1 MFALLIAFIAPML
14 HAVSNILDARVS
26 NFLFKTNASTIFY
39 LGITNLFVLP
49 FLVLFGGFDVLKI
62 HPQMLPILFVVALFE
77 ILYQIPYFKALK
89 RIDTSVVGA
98 MFSLGKILLP
108 VFAYIIVGEKLYFWQ
123 YVGFFIII
131 AATLFLNLKKKVVF
145 QINFAFYLMII
156 ASLMI
161 TLNTIFSK
169 KALLEM
175 NWLSFSFYYI
185 ILADIF
191 LFLALLYPSFLKMVK
206 KDFHVF
212 KQNFGLLM
220 LMEVVDRAAVLTGI
234 FALSLLPVMVR
245 AGISSTTP
253 IFVLLYSVILY
264 KIFGS
269 RFKENLN
276 KKEMIKK
283 LICFF
288 FIIIGVVLTVY
299 E

>member
-1 MFALLIAFIAPML
+1 MFALIIAFLAPML

-26 NFLFKTNASTIFY
+26 NFMFKTNSSTIFY

-49 FLVLFGGFDVLKI
+49 FLVLFGGVEIL
-62 HPQMLPILFVVALFE
+62 HVPVGMWPILFIVGLFE
-77 ILYQIPYFKALK
+77 ILYQVPYFKSLK
-89 RIDTSVVGA
+89 QIDTSVVGA
-98 MFSLGKILLP
+98 LFSLGKILLP
-108 VFAYIIVGEKLYFWQ
+108 IFAFVIVGEKLNFWQ
-123 YVGFFIII
+123 YVGFFVIIGS
-131 AATLFLNLKKKVVF
+131 TLFLNLKKGVSF
-145 QINFAFYLMII
+145 QINFAFYLMFI

-175 NWLSFSFYYI
+175 NWLNFCFYYT
-185 ILADIF
+185 ILSDVF
-191 LFLALLYPSFLKMVK
+191 LFLALLHPKFLKNIK
-206 KDFHVF
+206 KDLKVF
-212 KQNFGLLM
+212 KKNFPLLM
-220 LMEVVDRAAVLTGI
+220 LMELIDRAAFLTGI

-253 IFVLLYSVILY
+253 IFVLLYSFILY

-269 RFKENLN
+269 RFKEDLQSEEML
-276 KKEMIKK
+276 KKF
-283 LICFF
+283 ICFF

>member
-26 NFLFKTNASTIFY
+26 NFMFKTNSATIFY

-49 FLVLFGGFDVLKI
+49 FLLLLGGWDILYVPI
-62 HPQMLPILFVVALFE
+62 GVWPILFVVALFE
-77 ILYQIPYFKALK
+77 ILYQVPYFKSLK
-89 RIDTSVVGA
+89 KIDTSVVGA

-108 VFAYIIVGEKLYFWQ
+108 VFAFVIVGEKLCFWQ
-123 YVGFFIII
+123 YIGFFIII
-131 AATLFLNLKKKVVF
+131 AATLFLNLKRGVTL
-145 QINFAFYLMII
+145 QINFAFYLMFI

-161 TLNTIFSK
+161 TLSTIFSK
-169 KALLEM
+169 KALFEM
-175 NWLSFSFYYI
+175 NWLSFCFYYT
-185 ILADIF
+185 ILSDVF
-191 LFLALLYPSFLKMVK
+191 LFLALLHPKFLKNIK
-206 KDFHVF
+206 KDLKVF
-212 KQNFGLLM
+212 KNNFLLLM

-253 IFVLLYSVILY
+253 IFVLFYSFVLY

-269 RFKENLN
+269 KFKEDLHSDEIL
-276 KKEMIKK
+276 KKI
-283 LICFF
+283 ICFF
-288 FIIIGVVLTVY
+288 FIILGVVLTVY

>member
-1 MFALLIAFIAPML
+1 MFALLIAFLAPML

-26 NFLFKTNASTIFY
+26 NFMFKSNSSTIFY

-49 FLVLFGGFDVLKI
+49 FLVLLGGMDILYVPI
-62 HPQMLPILFVVALFE
+62 TMWPILFVVALFE
-77 ILYQIPYFKALK
+77 ILYQIPYFKSLK
-89 RIDTSVVGA
+89 RVDTSIVGA
-98 MFSLGKILLP
+98 LFSLGKILLP
-108 VFAYIIVGEKLYFWQ
+108 VFAFVIVGEKLCFWQ
-123 YVGFFIII
+123 YVGFFVIII
-131 AATLFLNLKKKVVF
+131 STLFLNLKKGVCF
-145 QINFAFYLMII
+145 QINFAFYLMLM

-175 NWLSFSFYYI
+175 NWMSFSFYYI
-185 ILADIF
+185 ILSDVF
-191 LFLALLYPSFLKMVK
+191 LFLALIHPKFLKNIK
-206 KDFHVF
+206 KDFKVF
-212 KQNFGLLM
+212 KKNFPLLI
-220 LMEVVDRAAVLTGI
+220 LMEIVDRAAVLTGI

-269 RFKENLN
+269 RFKENLGRG
-276 KKEMIKK
+276 EMVKK
-283 LICFF
+283 LLCFL
-288 FIIIGVVLTVY
+288 FIIIGVVLTVI

>member
-1 MFALLIAFIAPML
+1 M
-14 HAVSNILDARVS
+14 
-26 NFLFKTNASTIFY
+26 T
-39 LGITNLFVLP
+39 
-49 FLVLFGGFDVLKI
+49 
-62 HPQMLPILFVVALFE
+62 
-77 ILYQIPYFKALK
+77 QIEHHCYP
-89 RIDTSVVGA
+89 
-98 MFSLGKILLP
+98 
-108 VFAYIIVGEKLYFWQ
+108 
-123 YVGFFIII
+123 
-131 AATLFLNLKKKVVF
+131 
-145 QINFAFYLMII
+145 
-156 ASLMI
+156 
-161 TLNTIFSK
+161 
-169 KALLEM
+169 
-175 NWLSFSFYYI
+175 FYYLCI
-185 ILADIF
+185 FADVF

>member
-1 MFALLIAFIAPML
+1 MFALLIAFLAPML

-26 NFLFKTNASTIFY
+26 NSMFKSNSSTIFY

-49 FLVLFGGFDVLKI
+49 FLVLLGGMDILYVPI
-62 HPQMLPILFVVALFE
+62 NMWPILFVVALFE
-77 ILYQIPYFKALK
+77 ILYQIPYFKSLK
-89 RIDTSVVGA
+89 RVDTSIVGA
-98 MFSLGKILLP
+98 LFSLGKILLP
-108 VFAYIIVGEKLYFWQ
+108 VFAFVIVGEKLCFWQ
-123 YVGFFIII
+123 YIGFFVIII
-131 AATLFLNLKKKVVF
+131 STLFLNLKKGVCF
-145 QINFAFYLMII
+145 QINFAFYLMLM

-175 NWLSFSFYYI
+175 NWMSFSFYYI
-185 ILADIF
+185 ILSDVF
-191 LFLALLYPSFLKMVK
+191 LFLALIHPKFLKNIK
-206 KDFHVF
+206 KDFKVF
-212 KQNFGLLM
+212 KKNFPLLM
-220 LMEVVDRAAVLTGI
+220 LMEIVDRAAVLTGI

-269 RFKENLN
+269 RFKENLGRG
-276 KKEMIKK
+276 EMVKK
-283 LICFF
+283 LLCFL
-288 FIIIGVVLTVY
+288 FIIIGVVLTVI

>member
-1 MFALLIAFIAPML
+1 MFALLIAFLAPML

-26 NFLFKTNASTIFY
+26 NFMFKSNSSTIFY

-49 FLVLFGGFDVLKI
+49 FLVLLGGMDILYVPI
-62 HPQMLPILFVVALFE
+62 NMWPILFVVALFE
-77 ILYQIPYFKALK
+77 ILYQIPYFKSLK
-89 RIDTSVVGA
+89 RVDTSIVGA
-98 MFSLGKILLP
+98 LFSLGKILLP
-108 VFAYIIVGEKLYFWQ
+108 VFAFVIVGEKLCFWQ
-123 YVGFFIII
+123 YIGFFVIII
-131 AATLFLNLKKKVVF
+131 STLFLNLKKGVCF
-145 QINFAFYLMII
+145 QINFAFYLMLM

-175 NWLSFSFYYI
+175 NWMSFSFYYI
-185 ILADIF
+185 ILSDVF
-191 LFLALLYPSFLKMVK
+191 LFLALIHPKFLKNIK
-206 KDFHVF
+206 KDFKVF
-212 KQNFGLLM
+212 KKNFPLLM
-220 LMEVVDRAAVLTGI
+220 LMEIVDRAAVLTGI

-269 RFKENLN
+269 RFKENLGRG
-276 KKEMIKK
+276 EMVKK
-283 LICFF
+283 LLCFL
-288 FIIIGVVLTVY
+288 FIIIGVVLTVI

>member
-1 MFALLIAFIAPML
+1 MFALFIAFIAPML

-26 NFLFKTNASTIFY
+26 NFLFKTNSSTIFY

-49 FLVLFGGFDVLKI
+49 FLILFGGVNILNI
-62 HPQMLPILFVVALFE
+62 SINTLPILFVVALFE
-77 ILYQIPYFKALK
+77 ILYQIPYFKSLK

-108 VFAYIIVGEKLYFWQ
+108 VFAFIIVGEKLCVWQ
-123 YVGFFIII
+123 YIGFFVIII
-131 AATLFLNLKKKVVF
+131 ATLCLNLKKGVSF
-145 QINFAFYLMII
+145 QINFAFYLMLI

-169 KALLEM
+169 KALMEM

-185 ILADIF
+185 VLSDVF
-191 LFLALLYPSFLKMVK
+191 LFLALLHPKFFKNIK
-206 KDFHVF
+206 KDFKVF
-212 KQNFGLLM
+212 KKNFFLLM

-253 IFVLLYSVILY
+253 IFVLLYSFMLY
-264 KIFGS
+264 KFFGS
-269 RFKENLN
+269 RFKEDLHHE
-276 KKEMIKK
+276 KMLKK

-288 FIIIGVVLTVY
+288 FIIIGVILTVY

>member
-1 MFALLIAFIAPML
+1 MFTLLIAFIAPML

-26 NFLFKTNASTIFY
+26 NFLFKSNSATIFY

-49 FLVLFGGFDVLKI
+49 FLVMMGGVEILSVSV
-62 HPQMLPILFVVALFE
+62 HVWPILFVVALFE
-77 ILYQIPYFKALK
+77 ILYQIPYFKSLK

-108 VFAYIIVGEKLYFWQ
+108 IFAYIIVGEQLSFWQ

-131 AATLFLNLKKKVVF
+131 AATLFLNLKKGVSI
-145 QINFAFYLMII
+145 QINFAFYLMLI

-185 ILADIF
+185 VLSDVF
-191 LFLALLYPSFLKMVK
+191 LFLALAHPKFLKNIK
-206 KDFHVF
+206 KDFKVF
-212 KQNFGLLM
+212 KKNFSLLM
-220 LMEVVDRAAVLTGI
+220 LMEIVDRAAVLTGI
-234 FALSLLPVMVR
+234 YALSMLPVMVR

-253 IFVLLYSVILY
+253 IFVLFYSLVLY

-269 RFKENLN
+269 KFKENLS
-276 KKEMIKK
+276 KDEMIKK
-283 LICFF
+283 LFCFF
-288 FIIIGVVLTVY
+288 FIIVGVVLTVY

>member
-1 MFALLIAFIAPML
+1 MFTLLIAFIAPML
-14 HAVSNILDARVS
+14 HAASNILDARVS
-26 NFLFKTNASTIFY
+26 NFLFKSNSATIFY

-49 FLVLFGGFDVLKI
+49 FLILLGGVEILTVSVRVW
-62 HPQMLPILFVVALFE
+62 PILFVVALFE
-77 ILYQIPYFKALK
+77 ILYQIPYFKSLK

-108 VFAYIIVGEKLYFWQ
+108 IFAYIIVGEQLRFWQ

-131 AATLFLNLKKKVVF
+131 AATLFLNLKKGVSI
-145 QINFAFYLMII
+145 QINFAFYLMLI

-185 ILADIF
+185 VLSDVF
-191 LFLALLYPSFLKMVK
+191 LFLALLHPKFFKNIK
-206 KDFHVF
+206 KDFKVF
-212 KQNFGLLM
+212 KKNFSLLM
-220 LMEVVDRAAVLTGI
+220 LMEIVDRAAVLTGI
-234 FALSLLPVMVR
+234 YALSLLPVMVR

-253 IFVLLYSVILY
+253 IFVLFYSLVLY

-269 RFKENLN
+269 QFKENLS
-276 KKEMIKK
+276 KGEMIKK
-283 LICFF
+283 LFCFF
-288 FIIIGVVLTVY
+288 FIIVGVVLTVY

>member
-1 MFALLIAFIAPML
+1 MFALLIAFLAPML

-26 NFLFKTNASTIFY
+26 NFMFKSNSSTIFY

-49 FLVLFGGFDVLKI
+49 FLVLLGGMDILYVPI
-62 HPQMLPILFVVALFE
+62 TMWPILFVVALFE
-77 ILYQIPYFKALK
+77 ILYQIPYFKSLK
-89 RIDTSVVGA
+89 RVDTSIVGA
-98 MFSLGKILLP
+98 LFSLGKILLP
-108 VFAYIIVGEKLYFWQ
+108 VFAFVIVGEKLCFWQ
-123 YVGFFIII
+123 YIGFFVIII
-131 AATLFLNLKKKVVF
+131 STLFLNLKKGVCF
-145 QINFAFYLMII
+145 QINFAFYLMLM

-175 NWLSFSFYYI
+175 NWMSFSFYYI
-185 ILADIF
+185 ILSDVF
-191 LFLALLYPSFLKMVK
+191 LFLALIHPKFLKNIK
-206 KDFHVF
+206 KDFKVF
-212 KQNFGLLM
+212 KKNFPLLM
-220 LMEVVDRAAVLTGI
+220 LMEIVDRAAVLTGI

-269 RFKENLN
+269 RFKENLGRG
-276 KKEMIKK
+276 EVVKK
-283 LICFF
+283 LLCFL
-288 FIIIGVVLTVY
+288 FIIIGVVLTVI